1 MLFRSPP
8 VDLGACTQISA
19 SGERSVAVRA
29 VQVACPADID
39 HDGIVAG
46 LDLSIILAG
55 WGGNGPADID
65 HNGIANGLDLA
76 ILLSGWGACQN

>member
-1 MLFRSPP
+1 
-8 VDLGACTQISA
+8 
-19 SGERSVAVRA
+19 
-29 VQVACPADID
+29 
-39 HDGIVAG
+39 
-46 LDLSIILAG
+46 LSIILAG